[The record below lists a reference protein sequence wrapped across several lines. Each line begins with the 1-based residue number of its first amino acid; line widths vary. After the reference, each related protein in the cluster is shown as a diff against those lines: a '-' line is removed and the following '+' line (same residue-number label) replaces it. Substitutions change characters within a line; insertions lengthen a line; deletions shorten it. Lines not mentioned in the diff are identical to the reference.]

1 MHIKTED
8 ICVDIANDVDTSN
21 KELGRPFPKGK
32 TNWFNER
39 WRRWKNND
47 RVCNAE
53 TKTI

>member
-21 KELGRPFPKGK
+21 KELERLFPKGK

-39 WRRWKNND
+39 
-47 RVCNAE
+47 
-53 TKTI
+53 